1 MKTKIRHTISDFPV
15 QFWFLVLGTLI
26 NSTGGFLVWPFLTLY
41 LRQNMEVSMT
51 TIGLLFTLTSP
62 INFLSQVVGGS
73 LADRWGR
80 RIMMAISLFA
90 SGLVMLGFGLV
101 GSLPSLV
108 FLLVLN
114 GIFGPLFRPASD
126 AMVADIIEPEKR
138 AQAYGLLR
146 VVMNVGA
153 AIGPSVGGSI
163 AARSYFVLFF
173 CAALTSLLYFL
184 IVVAFIRETKPQRS
198 TTLEETTGQARE
210 GWNTV
215 LRDTPFLAFCLIT
228 ILTCIVYSQ
237 MNTTFPVYLKENS
250 GIGEAQYGQLMALN
264 AVMVILL
271 QFPITKITDRFR
283 RMQMQM
289 MALGAFLYA
298 LGFGAQ
304 GFVGTL
310 PLFALSVAIW
320 TLGEMVIAP
329 VSTVLVADMAPETL
343 RGRYMGAFGLTW
355 GVGYGLGPTLG
366 GTVMDNWGGRYV
378 WYASLIVGSI
388 AAAAF
393 LLLGRFVPSSA
404 GASEDPKTTH
414 LLPPRLAIRERYHCS
429 LVRLGER
436 LVTWGHRLQTY
447 SGSRKPHHSEQLNL
461 MCSEDRRR

>member
-1 MKTKIRHTISDFPV
+1 
-15 QFWFLVLGTLI
+15 
-26 NSTGGFLVWPFLTLY
+26 
-41 LRQNMEVSMT
+41 
-51 TIGLLFTLTSP
+51 
-62 INFLSQVVGGS
+62 VGGT
-73 LADRWGR
+73 
-80 RIMMAISLFA
+80 
-90 SGLVMLGFGLV
+90 
-101 GSLPSLV
+101 
-108 FLLVLN
+108 
-114 GIFGPLFRPASD
+114 
-126 AMVADIIEPEKR
+126 
-138 AQAYGLLR
+138 
-146 VVMNVGA
+146 
-153 AIGPSVGGSI
+153 I

-173 CAALTSLLYFL
+173 CAALASLLYFL

-228 ILTCIVYSQ
+228 VLTCIVYSQ

-366 GTVMDNWGGRYV
+366 GAVMDNWGGRYV
-378 WYASLIVGSI
+378 WYASLIVGSM

-393 LLLGRFVPSSA
+393 LLLGRFMPSSA
-404 GASEDPKTTH
+404 DANERSELAKAKVAVEFASE
-414 LLPPRLAIRERYHCS
+414 
-429 LVRLGER
+429 
-436 LVTWGHRLQTY
+436 
-447 SGSRKPHHSEQLNL
+447 
-461 MCSEDRRR
+461 

>member
-1 MKTKIRHTISDFPV
+1 
-15 QFWFLVLGTLI
+15 
-26 NSTGGFLVWPFLTLY
+26 
-41 LRQNMEVSMT
+41 
-51 TIGLLFTLTSP
+51 
-62 INFLSQVVGGS
+62 
-73 LADRWGR
+73 
-80 RIMMAISLFA
+80 
-90 SGLVMLGFGLV
+90 
-101 GSLPSLV
+101 
-108 FLLVLN
+108 
-114 GIFGPLFRPASD
+114 
-126 AMVADIIEPEKR
+126 MVADIIEPGKR
-138 AQAYGLLR
+138 TQAYGLLR

-153 AIGPSVGGSI
+153 AIGPSVGGFI
-163 AARSYFVLFF
+163 ATRSYFVLFF
-173 CAALTSLLYFL
+173 CAALSSLLYFL

-198 TTLEETTGQARE
+198 PTLEETTERERE
-210 GWNTV
+210 GWSTV
-215 LRDTPFLAFCLIT
+215 LRDTSFLAFCLIT
-228 ILTCIVYSQ
+228 VLTCIVYSQ

-283 RMQMQM
+283 RMQMRM

-355 GVGYGLGPTLG
+355 GLGYGLGPTLG
-366 GTVMDNWGGRYV
+366 GTVMDNLGGRYV
-378 WYASLIVGSI
+378 WYASLILGSM

-393 LLLGRFVPSSA
+393 LLLGRFVSSSA
-404 GASEDPKTTH
+404 GASE
-414 LLPPRLAIRERYHCS
+414 RAELAKAKVVVEF
-429 LVRLGER
+429 V
-436 LVTWGHRLQTY
+436 
-447 SGSRKPHHSEQLNL
+447 SE
-461 MCSEDRRR
+461 